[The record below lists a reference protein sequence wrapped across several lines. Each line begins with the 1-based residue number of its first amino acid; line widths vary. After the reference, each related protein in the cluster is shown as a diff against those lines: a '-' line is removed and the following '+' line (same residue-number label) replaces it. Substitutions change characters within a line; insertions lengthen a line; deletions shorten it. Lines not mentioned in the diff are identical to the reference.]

1 MNNEKYGGANTL
13 FARMGGKKNLALR
26 IIKMI
31 PEDYKTFVE
40 PFVGAGN
47 IFFRLDQ
54 YEGKKYV
61 INDKDESVIKI
72 FKGVAS
78 NPDAFIQTKPLT
90 KAEFDNIKSK
100 SNKTAVEEYKL
111 LKYSFFSTGKSYNDS
126 DNLKRITN
134 VKYQKNHLEECSK
147 LLKNATILNQNFN
160 IVINKYNKPDT
171 FFYLDPPYESE
182 KETDYKDYVTPEQVY
197 DAVKKIKGRFLLSYN
212 SSPKI
217 NSLFKEFN
225 IKKINTLYSNTGN
238 IDHKQ
243 KEELLISNFSL

>member
-13 FARMGGKKNLALR
+13 FGRMGGKRNLALR

-78 NPDAFIQTKPLT
+78 NPDAFIQTKPIT
-90 KAEFDNIKSK
+90 KDEFDNIKSK

-111 LKYSFFSTGKSYNDS
+111 LKFSFFSMGKSYDKPS
-126 DNLKRITN
+126 TLPSPTF
-134 VKYQKNHLEECSK
+134 QKNHLEECSK

-160 IVINKYNKPDT
+160 TVINKYNKPDT

-197 DAVKKIKGRFLLSYN
+197 EAVKKIKGRFLLSYN

-217 NSLFKEFN
+217 NNLFKDFN
-225 IKKINTLYSNTGN
+225 IKKINTTYSHTSN
-238 IDHKQ
+238 IEIRK